1 MIKLRLVAAFF
12 AMVSISSLVRAEE
25 VVKIGYASTLS
36 GPTAAIGGD
45 IKDGFDLFL
54 KLRDGRLG
62 NLKAEVIV
70 TDNGLKVDA
79 EKQNINRLL
88 KREKVDFMTG
98 GVFGAIY
105 MPVLP
110 EILASETFYLA
121 PNSGLKD
128 YAGEKCSPYLFTVGF
143 QNEDHSPGMAKYMND
158 ANFKSIYLVA
168 AAGPGGREVLDGF
181 KRHYK
186 GAYEEMYTKLGQVDY
201 AAEIAT
207 LRAAKPDAIFTF
219 LPGGM
224 GINFM
229 KQYVSSGL
237 NKEIPVYMPG
247 YNADEDSLRSL
258 GEVLLGTLNTSHWAH
273 DLDNQANKKFV
284 ADFKANYQRL
294 PSMYAAQGYDVA
306 QLIDSAVRTVKGD
319 LSDKAAVRKA
329 LEAANFDSVRGHFK
343 FNKNHMPIH
352 DIYMREVVTNDAGVV
367 TNRTITKVVEK
378 QQDPFV
384 GDCKMPAN

>member
-1 MIKLRLVAAFF
+1 MRKLRLALACLAFTS
-12 AMVSISSLVRAEE
+12 ACSPAVGEE

-54 KLRDGRLG
+54 KMKDGQLG

-88 KREKVDFMTG
+88 KREKVDFLTG
-98 GVFGAIY
+98 GVFGAMY

-110 EILASETFYLA
+110 EILGSETFYLA

-128 YAGEKCSPYLFTVGF
+128 YAGAKCSPYLFTVGF

-158 ANFKSIYLVA
+158 SNFESIYLVA

-186 GAYEEMYTKLGQVDY
+186 GAYEEMFTKLGQVDY

-207 LRAAKPDAIFTF
+207 IRAASPDAIFTF

-229 KQYVSSGL
+229 KQYVGAGL
-237 NKEIPVYMPG
+237 NKDIPVYMPG

-258 GEVLLGTLNTSHWAH
+258 EDVLLGTLNTSHWGH
-273 DLDNQANKKFV
+273 DLDNPANKYFV
-284 ADFKANYQRL
+284 DAFKTEYGRI

-306 QLIDSAVRTVKGD
+306 QLIDSAVRAVNGN

-329 LEAANFDSVRGHFK
+329 LEAADFESVRGYFQ

-352 DIYMREVVTNDAGVV
+352 DIYMREVFTNDAGVV
-367 TNRTITKVVEK
+367 TNRTIAKVVEK

-384 GDCKMPAN
+384 NECKMPD

>member
-1 MIKLRLVAAFF
+1 MIKLRLAVACLAL
-12 AMVSISSLVRAEE
+12 VGVSSLATAEE

-54 KLRDGRLG
+54 KSKDGKLG

-79 EKQNINRLL
+79 EKQNVNRLL

-98 GVFGAIY
+98 GVFGAMY

-128 YAGEKCSPYLFTVGF
+128 YAGAKCSPYLFTVGF
-143 QNEDHSPGMAKYMND
+143 QNEDHSPGMAKYMNG

-186 GAYEEMYTKLGQVDY
+186 GAYEEMFTKLGQVDY

-207 LRAAKPDAIFTF
+207 IRAAKPDAIFTF

-224 GINFM
+224 GISFM
-229 KQYVSSGL
+229 KQYVSAGL
-237 NKEIPVYMPG
+237 NKDIPVYMPG
-247 YNADEDSLRSL
+247 YNADEDSLKSL

-273 DLDNQANKKFV
+273 DLDNAANKKFV
-284 ADFKANYQRL
+284 EAFTANYKRL

-306 QLIDSAVRTVKGD
+306 QLIDSAVKAVKGN

-329 LEAANFDSVRGHFK
+329 LEAADFESVRGHFE

-352 DIYMREVVTNDAGVV
+352 DIYMREVVKNDAGIV
-367 TNRTITKVVEK
+367 TNRTIAKVVEK
-378 QQDPFV
+378 QKDPFV
-384 GDCKMPAN
+384 GDCNMPG

>member
-1 MIKLRLVAAFF
+1 MRKLRLAVACLALTSASSF
-12 AMVSISSLVRAEE
+12 AVAEE

-36 GPTAAIGGD
+36 GPTAVIGGD

-54 KLRDGRLG
+54 KMKGGQLG

-88 KREKVDFMTG
+88 KRERVDFLTG
-98 GVFGAIY
+98 GVFGAMY

-110 EILASETFYLA
+110 EILESETFYLA

-128 YAGEKCSPYLFTVGF
+128 YAGAKCSPYLFTVGF

-158 ANFKSIYLVA
+158 SNFESIYLVA

-186 GAYEEMYTKLGQVDY
+186 GAYEEMFTKLGQVDY

-207 LRAAKPDAIFTF
+207 IRAANPDAIFTF

-229 KQYVSSGL
+229 KQYVSAGL
-237 NKEIPVYMPG
+237 NKDIPVYMPG
-247 YNADEDSLRSL
+247 YNADEDSLRPL
-258 GEVLLGTLNTSHWAH
+258 QEVLLGTLNTSHWGH
-273 DLDNQANKKFV
+273 DLDNPANKKFV
-284 ADFKANYQRL
+284 EAFNTEYGRL

-306 QLIDSAVRTVKGD
+306 QLIDSAVRAVNGN
-319 LSDKAAVRKA
+319 LSDKVAVRKA
-329 LEAANFDSVRGHFK
+329 LEAADFESVRGYFE

-352 DIYMREVVTNDAGVV
+352 DIYMREVFKNDAGVV
-367 TNRTITKVVEK
+367 TNRTIAKVVEK

-384 GDCKMPAN
+384 SECNMPG